1 MAACRARREASR
13 RALRGGLH
21 GGGKRRACRGE
32 SFCERASS
40 SSRQRRTT
48 VTSAER
54 AAAAARS
61 RRLGAPWR
69 GEMFGLR
76 GSRQRYDFYESPESS
91 DLDDV
96 DDAGLPWAWHDAAAD
111 ADAAAAADDVAEA
124 EPRAVHA
131 ADERAPYL
139 DLPLPL
145 LRALLAGLPV
155 DVRLRCREVCPGW
168 RDVLRPAALW
178 ADVDISNRSG
188 VAALP
193 TEAFMHAL
201 SRASGHRMAA
211 LHAHGGALLSRTLRR
226 VVSSNARTLRRVDI
240 TTGKPALQQM
250 RAQRAAVQRALAVG
264 DFASVLAAASAT
276 MMTRDLPEL
285 RCVARAGPA
294 LEALHVDVRAGAR
307 HATLLLRNQYGPL
320 RARTLNA
327 QAGFVDHGVLLDDP
341 RASRVAHI
349 AEALPMHPSLRRL
362 ELTSAQLAPDNRA
375 ADAQAAADDPHVVAF
390 GMLCDAL
397 AALPAV
403 DELVLSMCT
412 FCAASQ
418 AHLARLLG
426 AGTLRYMT
434 LCGGSGYGAP
444 AGADGE
450 EAQAPPLA
458 RPEPALAAG
467 LRGSSL
473 ARLTLTHVRLFDNA
487 ASAGMLRALAG
498 HATLRTLDVH
508 DNEARGA
515 RACLAAGAALAAVLA
530 ADGLEELNCD
540 SCKLGGEAM
549 APLFAALGAATR
561 LRMLSVACNGLGERD
576 VTLGLAPALSSCALE
591 ELRVRCGDCDGACSA
606 AYAAGQA
613 AEAEVAARARA
624 RGYVPFGGWPDDDD
638 PPAADEEEEEE
649 EEEEWEEVEDG
660 EDD

>member
-1 MAACRARREASR
+1 
-13 RALRGGLH
+13 
-21 GGGKRRACRGE
+21 
-32 SFCERASS
+32 
-40 SSRQRRTT
+40 
-48 VTSAER
+48 
-54 AAAAARS
+54 
-61 RRLGAPWR
+61 
-69 GEMFGLR
+69 MFGLR

-178 ADVDISNRSG
+178 THVDISNRSG

-193 TEAFMHAL
+193 TEAFMVAL
-201 SRASGHRMAA
+201 SRASRHRMAA
-211 LHAHGGALLSRTLRR
+211 LHAHGCGALLSRTLRR
-226 VVSSNARTLRRVDI
+226 VVSSNARTLRSVDI

-250 RAQRAAVQRALAVG
+250 AAQRAAVQRALAVG
-264 DFASVLAAASAT
+264 DFASVMAAASAT
-276 MMTRDLPEL
+276 VMTRDLPEL
-285 RCVARAGPA
+285 RCVARAGSA
-294 LEALHVDVRAGAR
+294 LEALHVDVRADAR
-307 HATLLLRNQYGPL
+307 HATLLLSNQYGAL

-327 QAGFVDHGVLLDDP
+327 QSGFVEHGVVLDDP

-362 ELTSAQLAPDNRA
+362 ELTSAPLAPDNRA
-375 ADAQAAADDPHVVAF
+375 ADAQAAADDPNVVAF

-397 AALPAV
+397 AASPV
-403 DELVLSMCT
+403 DELVLSSCAC
-412 FCAASQ
+412 CAASQ
-418 AHLARLLG
+418 AHLGRLLG
-426 AGTLRYMT
+426 AGTLRYLT
-434 LCGGSGYGAP
+434 LCAGSGYGAP
-444 AGADGE
+444 AGEGDE
-450 EAQAPPLA
+450 DAQAAPLA

-473 ARLTLTHVRLFDNA
+473 ARLTMMHVGLFDNA
-487 ASAGMLRALAG
+487 ASANTLRALAG

-508 DNEARGA
+508 DNVARGA
-515 RACLAAGAALAAVLA
+515 RACRAAGAALAAVLA